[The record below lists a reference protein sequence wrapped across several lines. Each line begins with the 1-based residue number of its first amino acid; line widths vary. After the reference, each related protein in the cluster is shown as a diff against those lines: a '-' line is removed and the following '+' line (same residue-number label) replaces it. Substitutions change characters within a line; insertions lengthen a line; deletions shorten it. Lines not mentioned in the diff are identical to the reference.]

1 MTQIQVEPITE
12 ELPSKAILRMLQAT
26 LAEKEATAAAPP
38 PPYDD
43 PIRREQDEYDYD
55 PPGYDP
61 DAPSED
67 EDWEDEDEDFVDEE
81 EEAEGQVETVMAPVE
96 PPARPMIAAVLQ
108 ENLTKALAIVA
119 PYIPSYPPLP
129 ILANVL
135 LETTDG
141 CRLAISA
148 TDLETSITVYIGSK
162 VEQDGAITIPA
173 KLFKELVGTLS
184 RERVDFRVDAAID
197 TMHMRCGIQT
207 AELRGIDAKEYPP
220 IKHNDHQ
227 CDFMIEAEALLR
239 MLDDRAEMHRPREES
254 PHLDRR
260 LHAPGEGPAVA
271 GRRRWLPA
279 GRRAAGSGLHR
290 PQGGWHHA
298 ARRRHQEVAARPA
311 SEQET
316 SEVGIKLPD
325 QRNSVSFYLPNIVI
339 STQLL
344 EGRFPDYM
352 SIVPRSFI
360 SQVVLYASDTQ
371 VALKRAKIFA
381 KDNANSADPDRGPG
395 AFNPGEPAEVT
406 ILGKSRES
414 GQTEA
419 MLDAIAT
426 GERFE
431 WSFNFQYMLDAI
443 DSYRK
448 DAERIVIDSNGPENP
463 AVIRPEIQPLES
475 VGDCGSMTVIMPMSK

>member
-108 ENLTKALAIVA
+108 ENLKKALAIVA

-239 MLDDRAEMHRPREES
+239 MLDAVLKCVAREKNRPILTGVYMHLEKGRLSLVGADGYRLGVERLEVDYTGPKVDGITLPGGAIKKLLRVLRANKNK
-254 PHLDRR
+254 
-260 LHAPGEGPAVA
+260 
-271 GRRRWLPA
+271 
-279 GRRAAGSGLHR
+279 
-290 PQGGWHHA
+290 
-298 ARRRHQEVAARPA
+298 
-311 SEQET
+311 
-316 SEVGIKLPD
+316 EVGIKLPD

-381 KDNANSADPDRGPG
+381 KDNANSATLTVVP

-448 DAERIVIDSNGPENP
+448 EAERIVIDSNGPENP

>member
-1 MTQIQVEPITE
+1 MTQVTVETTTE
-12 ELPSKAILRMLQAT
+12 ESPSKAFLRMLEAAV
-26 LAEKEATAAAPP
+26 AEKETAAAAPP

-67 EDWEDEDEDFVDEE
+67 DAWEDEDEE
-81 EEAEGQVETVMAPVE
+81 EEAEGRVETVMAPIK
-96 PPARPMIAAVLQ
+96 PPARPMIASVLQ
-108 ENLTKALAIVA
+108 ENLKKALDIVV
-119 PYIPSYPPLP
+119 PYIPGAPPLP
-129 ILANVL
+129 VLANVL

-148 TDLETSITVYIGSK
+148 TDLETRITAYIGSK

-184 RERVDFRVDAAID
+184 PERVDFRVDAATD
-197 TMHMRCGIQT
+197 TMHTRCGVQT
-207 AELRGIDAKEYPP
+207 TELRGIDATEYPP
-220 IKHNDHQ
+220 IKHNDNQ
-227 CDFMIEAEALLR
+227 CDFMMEAESLLR
-239 MLDDRAEMHRPREES
+239 MLETVLKCAAREKNRPILTGVYM
-254 PHLDRR
+254 HLDKGR
-260 LHAPGEGPAVA
+260 LILVGADGYRLGVERLDVNYTGPKVDDITLPGGAIKKLLRVL
-271 GRRRWLPA
+271 R
-279 GRRAAGSGLHR
+279 SHKDK
-290 PQGGWHHA
+290 
-298 ARRRHQEVAARPA
+298 
-311 SEQET
+311 
-316 SEVGIKLPD
+316 EVGIKLPD
-325 QRNSVSFYLPNIVI
+325 QRNSVSFYLPNTVI

-352 SIVPRSFI
+352 SIIPRSFI

-371 VALKRAKIFA
+371 VALKRAKVFA
-381 KDNANSADPDRGPG
+381 KDNANSAELTVIP
-395 AFNPGEPAEVT
+395 ALNPGEPAEVT
-406 ILGKSRES
+406 IIGKSRES

-419 MLDAIAT
+419 MLDAKAT